1 MPSYKDVAIS
11 VAREAGQYLLSHRGK
26 ISPEMI
32 DEKAI
37 NDFVTEVDENSE
49 KMIVESIRSHFPEHK
64 ILAEEGTTYQSE
76 NEYRWIIDPLDG
88 TKNFIQ
94 NIPMFSISIA
104 LEKDGEIVL
113 GVVYDPVHNELFSAE
128 KGKGA
133 FCNDSAIRIS
143 QRELERAVIAT
154 GFPFKYKNYL
164 PQYLLCFEDIFL
176 SCSGMR
182 RCGSAAIDL
191 CYTAMGRFEGFW
203 ELGLSEWD
211 MAAGSLL
218 ITEAGGRVSDFRGGN
233 RYLKSG
239 FIVAGNSKIHR
250 QLLEIIQQHFTH

>member
-11 VAREAGQYLLSHRGK
+11 AAREAGRYLLSHRGK

-49 KMIVESIRSHFPEHK
+49 KMIVDSIRSQFPKHK
-64 ILAEEGTTYQSE
+64 ILAEEGTNHQSE
-76 NEYRWIIDPLDG
+76 NKYRWIIDPLDG

-94 NIPMFSISIA
+94 DIPMFSISIA

-113 GVVYDPVHNELFSAE
+113 GIVYDPVHDELFSAE

-133 FCNDSAIRIS
+133 FCNGSAIRIS
-143 QRELERAVIAT
+143 QRELGRAIIAT
-154 GFPFKYKNYL
+154 GFPFKSKNYL

-176 SCSGMR
+176 NCSGMR

-191 CYTAMGRFEGFW
+191 CYTAMGRFVEGAKRFVF
-203 ELGLSEWD
+203 SEEE
-211 MAAGSLL
+211 
-218 ITEAGGRVSDFRGGN
+218 T
-233 RYLKSG
+233 
-239 FIVAGNSKIHR
+239 
-250 QLLEIIQQHFTH
+250 

>member
-1 MPSYKDVAIS
+1 MPSYMDVAIS
-11 VAREAGQYLLSHRGK
+11 AAREAGKYLLSHRGK

-49 KMIVESIRSHFPEHK
+49 KMLVDSIRSQFPNHK
-64 ILAEEGTTYQSE
+64 ILAEEGTTHQSE

-94 NIPMFSISIA
+94 DIPMFSISIA

-113 GVVYDPVHNELFSAE
+113 GVVYNPIHDELFSAE

-133 FCNDSAIRIS
+133 FCNGAAIHIS
-143 QRELERAVIAT
+143 QRDLGRAIIAT
-154 GFPFKYKNYL
+154 GFPFKSKNYL

-176 SCSGMR
+176 RCSGMR

-191 CYTAMGRFEGFW
+191 CYTAMGRYDGFW

-218 ITEAGGRVSDFRGGN
+218 ITEAGGSVTDFNGN
-233 RYLKSG
+233 NQYLKSG
-239 FIVAGNSKIHR
+239 FIVAGSRTVHH
-250 QLLEIIQQHFTH
+250 QLLEIIQPHFVY